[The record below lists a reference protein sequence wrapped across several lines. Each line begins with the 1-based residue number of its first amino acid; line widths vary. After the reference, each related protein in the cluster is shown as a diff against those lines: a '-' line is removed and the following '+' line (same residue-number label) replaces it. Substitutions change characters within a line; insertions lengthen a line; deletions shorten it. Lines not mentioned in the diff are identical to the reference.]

1 MIMINHDDLHSYD
14 HGNYDANDVEHRQGG
29 AMGGAVRQ
37 LRRIRSKSA
46 DAHLFMSRNGWEERE
61 QGAN

>member
-29 AMGGAVRQ
+29 AMGGAVR
-37 LRRIRSKSA
+37 
-46 DAHLFMSRNGWEERE
+46 
-61 QGAN
+61 